1 MVENY
6 FGEAYE
12 KPMVALWV
20 TLGVVLGVFLL
31 VVVVLYNRFISRRN
45 RLRNGFAA
53 MDVQLKKRWDVVPQ
67 LVETVR
73 GYASHER
80 ELFERVTKARRGIE
94 LAESAGPER
103 LSHEQDLGA
112 GVAKVMLL
120 AEDYPE
126 LKAGEQFLNL
136 QRNLSEVEAQIAA
149 ARRAFN
155 AAVTDWNDG
164 VEKFPGNLLA
174 GIFGFRVH
182 DWFET
187 PEFQRKVTDIQL

>member
-1 MVENY
+1 MIALGVLL
-6 FGEAYE
+6 GVLVLL
-12 KPMVALWV
+12 VALM
-20 TLGVVLGVFLL
+20 
-31 VVVVLYNRFISRRN
+31 YNGFISRRN

-53 MDVQLKKRWDVVPQ
+53 MDVQLKKRWDLVPR

-73 GYASHER
+73 GYASHEQ
-80 ELFERVTKARRGIE
+80 ELFERVTRARRGIE

-103 LSHEQDLGA
+103 FSHEQDLGA
-112 GVAKVMLL
+112 GVASVMLL

-187 PEFQRKVTDIQL
+187 PRAQRKVTDIQL